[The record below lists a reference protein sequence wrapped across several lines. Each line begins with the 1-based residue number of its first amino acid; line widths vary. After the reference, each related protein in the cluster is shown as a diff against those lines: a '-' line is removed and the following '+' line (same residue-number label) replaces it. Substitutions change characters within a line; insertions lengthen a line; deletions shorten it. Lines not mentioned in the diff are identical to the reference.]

1 MTAVHGR
8 QSTVHSKTKE
18 RIYMG
23 FKFEKL
29 DVWQLSIEYVDRI
42 YEVANALPDKERHN
56 LRSQIIRAATSVSLN
71 IAEGSTGQTD
81 PEFGRFVGMAIRSC
95 IEVIACLHLAK
106 RRGYID
112 DEAFSQLYEFGEKLS
127 VKLQAL
133 RKRLK

>member
-1 MTAVHGR
+1 
-8 QSTVHSKTKE
+8 
-18 RIYMG
+18 MG

-29 DVWQLSIEYVDRI
+29 DVWQLSLEYVDRI
-42 YEVANALPDKERHN
+42 YEAADTLPDKERHN
-56 LRSQIIRAATSVSLN
+56 LRSQMIRSATSVCLN

-81 PEFGRFVGMAIRSC
+81 AEFGRFVGIAIRSC

-112 DEAFSQLYEFGEKLS
+112 DGIFNELYESGEKLS

-133 RKRLK
+133 RKKLK

>member
-1 MTAVHGR
+1 
-8 QSTVHSKTKE
+8 
-18 RIYMG
+18 MG

-29 DVWQLSIEYVDRI
+29 DVWQLSLEYVDRI
-42 YEVANALPDKERHN
+42 YKAAGALPDKERHN
-56 LRSQIIRAATSVSLN
+56 LRSQMIRSATSVCLN

-81 PEFGRFVGMAIRSC
+81 AEFGRFVGIAIRSC

-112 DEAFSQLYEFGEKLS
+112 DKTFSELYEFGEKLS

-133 RKRLK
+133 RKKLKQAVDRGPSTVDLRNSC

>member
-1 MTAVHGR
+1 
-8 QSTVHSKTKE
+8 
-18 RIYMG
+18 MG

-29 DVWQLSIEYVDRI
+29 DGWQLSIEYVDRI

-112 DEAFSQLYEFGEKLS
+112 DEVFSQLYEFGEKLS